1 MGRQSKIRK
10 LRREGKLPRVE
21 KERNTPVWV
30 KVLISILIAV
40 LVLGSAS
47 AVWGYAERNVAAK
60 VGRETI
66 TIDQVNNQLD
76 YYKNLYS
83 QFGMTLT
90 AQQEEQLKQNILQN
104 LIEESLLVQYAKD
117 HNLKYDEAQY
127 KKNLQDQ
134 IDQTIEQGKK
144 NNGEKTF
151 LDLVN
156 GQYGSLDAYKQYLEK
171 VYGPYVER
179 PLLAQAALDEKYKDI
194 KVTDEEV
201 KQYFNSVK
209 EISAEHLL
217 VLLPENPSS
226 SEVNNA
232 KKLAEE
238 IYKEINEKKSQD
250 KNFNF
255 ATYAQAK
262 VKEVNEKNN
271 GKEVLKY
278 ENLGY
283 FPKGQMVKEF
293 EDAVFDPKVNVG
305 DIIGPVKTQYGFHI
319 IHILGKKTVAE
330 TYDEPEKVNVR
341 IVQFNFDPKDAK
353 SKENAFTSA
362 RSISIQTKNG
372 MSFIDAVKRFS
383 QDETTKKNNG
393 ETGFFSRDE
402 KPEIFDAVVKLNKGG
417 ITNEPILVGN
427 SYVVAQLIDKKP
439 AKKATLDDKDI
450 YNKVKEELINN
461 KKEEIKKQFIEE
473 LKKTYHVRTTNPGRI
488 LANFFRKYIA
498 TPFNNFNNWI
508 SNISKP
514 ANNTNQQNQNN
525 TSTQPLEPVNPSS
538 GS

>member
-21 KERNTPVWV
+21 KERNTPAWV
-30 KVLISILIAV
+30 KVLVSILIAV
-40 LVLGSAS
+40 LVLVSAS

-76 YYKNLYS
+76 YYRNLYS

-194 KVTDEEV
+194 KVTDEDV

-217 VLLPENPSS
+217 VLLPENPSG

-262 VKEVNEKNN
+262 VKEVNEKNK

-283 FPKGQMVKEF
+283 FPKGQMVKDF
-293 EDAVFDPKVNVG
+293 EDAVFDTKVNVG

-402 KPEIFDAVVKLNKGG
+402 KPEIFDEVVKLNKGG
-417 ITNEPILVGN
+417 ITDPILVGN

-461 KKEEIKKQFIEE
+461 KKEEIKKQFVEE
-473 LKKTYHVRTTNPGRI
+473 LKKTYHVRTTNPGRF

>member
-10 LRREGKLPRVE
+10 LRREGKLPRIE

-30 KVLISILIAV
+30 KVLVSILIAV

-76 YYKNLYS
+76 YYRNLYS

-217 VLLPENPSS
+217 VLLPGNPSS

-262 VKEVNEKNN
+262 VKEVNEKNK

-293 EDAVFDPKVNVG
+293 EDAVFDTKVNVG
-305 DIIGPVKTQYGFHI
+305 DIIGPIKTQYGFHI

-417 ITNEPILVGN
+417 ITDPILVGN

-461 KKEEIKKQFIEE
+461 KKEEIKKQFVEE

>member
-30 KVLISILIAV
+30 KVLVSILIAV

-76 YYKNLYS
+76 YYRNLYS

-217 VLLPENPSS
+217 VLLPGNPSS

-262 VKEVNEKNN
+262 VKEVNEKNK

-283 FPKGQMVKEF
+283 FPKGQMVKDF
-293 EDAVFDPKVNVG
+293 EDAVFDTKVNVG
-305 DIIGPVKTQYGFHI
+305 DIIGPIKTQYGFHI

-417 ITNEPILVGN
+417 ITDPILVGN

-461 KKEEIKKQFIEE
+461 KKEEIKKQFVEE

-488 LANFFRKYIA
+488 IANFFRKYIA

-525 TSTQPLEPVNPSS
+525 TSTQPLEPVNPTS

>member
-30 KVLISILIAV
+30 KVLVSILIAV

-76 YYKNLYS
+76 YYRNLYS

-217 VLLPENPSS
+217 VLLPGNPSS

-262 VKEVNEKNN
+262 VKEVNEKNK

-283 FPKGQMVKEF
+283 FPKGQMVKDF
-293 EDAVFDPKVNVG
+293 EDAVFDTKVNVG
-305 DIIGPVKTQYGFHI
+305 DIIGPIKTQYGFHI

-427 SYVVAQLIDKKP
+427 SYLVAQLIDKKP

-461 KKEEIKKQFIEE
+461 KKEEIKKQFVEE

-488 LANFFRKYIA
+488 IANFFRKYIA

>member
-21 KERNTPVWV
+21 KEKNTPVWV
-30 KVLISILIAV
+30 KVLVSILIAV

-47 AVWGYAERNVAAK
+47 AVWGYAERGVAAK

-76 YYKNLYS
+76 YYRNFYS
-83 QFGMTLT
+83 QIGMTLT

-194 KVTDEEV
+194 KVTDEDV

-217 VLLPENPSS
+217 VLLPENPSIF
-226 SEVNNA
+226 EVNNA

-262 VKEVNEKNN
+262 VKEVNEKSK

-283 FPKGQMVKEF
+283 FSKGQMVKEF
-293 EDAVFDPKVNVG
+293 EDAVFDTKVNVG
-305 DIIGPVKTQYGFHI
+305 DIIGPVKTKYGFHI

-341 IVQFNFDPKDAK
+341 IIQFNFDPKDAK

>member
-30 KVLISILIAV
+30 KVLVSILIAV

-76 YYKNLYS
+76 YYRNFYS
-83 QFGMTLT
+83 QIGMTLT

-217 VLLPENPSS
+217 VLLPGNPSS

-262 VKEVNEKNN
+262 VKEVNDKNN
-271 GKEVLKY
+271 GKEVLTY

-283 FPKGQMVKEF
+283 FPKGKMVKEF
-293 EDAVFDPKVNVG
+293 EDAVFDTKVNVG

-417 ITNEPILVGN
+417 ITDPILVGN

-461 KKEEIKKQFIEE
+461 KKEEIKKQFVEE

>member
-30 KVLISILIAV
+30 KVLVSILIAV

-76 YYKNLYS
+76 YYRNLYS

-293 EDAVFDPKVNVG
+293 EDAVFDTKVNVG

-461 KKEEIKKQFIEE
+461 KKEEIKKQFVEE

>member
-30 KVLISILIAV
+30 KVLVSILIAV

-76 YYKNLYS
+76 YYRNLYS

-217 VLLPENPSS
+217 VLLPGNPSS

-262 VKEVNEKNN
+262 VKEVNDKNK

-283 FPKGQMVKEF
+283 FPKGQMVKDF
-293 EDAVFDPKVNVG
+293 EDAVFDTKVNVG

-461 KKEEIKKQFIEE
+461 KKEEIKKQFVEE

>member
-21 KERNTPVWV
+21 KERNTPAWV
-30 KVLISILIAV
+30 KVLVSILIAV
-40 LVLGSAS
+40 LVLVSAS

-76 YYKNLYS
+76 YYRNLYS

-217 VLLPENPSS
+217 VLLPGNPSS

-262 VKEVNEKNN
+262 VKEVNEKNK

-283 FPKGQMVKEF
+283 FPKGQMVKDF
-293 EDAVFDPKVNVG
+293 EDAVFDTKVNVG

-402 KPEIFDAVVKLNKGG
+402 KPEIFDEVVKLNKGG
-417 ITNEPILVGN
+417 ITDPILVGN
-427 SYVVAQLIDKKP
+427 SYVIAQLIDKKP

-461 KKEEIKKQFIEE
+461 KKEEIKKQFVEE
-473 LKKTYHVRTTNPGRI
+473 LKKTYHVRTTNPGRF

>member
-30 KVLISILIAV
+30 KVLVSILIAV

-76 YYKNLYS
+76 YYRNLYS

-217 VLLPENPSS
+217 VLLPGNPSS

-262 VKEVNEKNN
+262 VKEVNEKNK

-293 EDAVFDPKVNVG
+293 EDAVFDTKVNVG
-305 DIIGPVKTQYGFHI
+305 DIIGPIKTQYGFHI

-402 KPEIFDAVVKLNKGG
+402 KPEIFDVVVKLNKGG
-417 ITNEPILVGN
+417 ITDPILVGN

-461 KKEEIKKQFIEE
+461 KKEEIKKQFVEE

-514 ANNTNQQNQNN
+514 ANNTNQQNQND

>member
-10 LRREGKLPRVE
+10 LRREGKLPRIE

-30 KVLISILIAV
+30 KVLVSILIAV
-40 LVLGSAS
+40 LVLVSAS

-76 YYKNLYS
+76 YYRNLYS

-217 VLLPENPSS
+217 VLLPGNPSS

-262 VKEVNEKNN
+262 VKEVNEKNK

-293 EDAVFDPKVNVG
+293 EDAVFDTKVNVG

-402 KPEIFDAVVKLNKGG
+402 KPEIFDEVVKLNKGG
-417 ITNEPILVGN
+417 ITDPILVGN

>member
-30 KVLISILIAV
+30 KVLVSILIAV

-76 YYKNLYS
+76 YYRNLYS

-156 GQYGSLDAYKQYLEK
+156 GQYGSLDAYKQHLEK

-217 VLLPENPSS
+217 VLLPGNPSS

-262 VKEVNEKNN
+262 VKEVNEKNK

-293 EDAVFDPKVNVG
+293 EDAVFDTKVNVG
-305 DIIGPVKTQYGFHI
+305 DIIGPIKTQYGFHI

-402 KPEIFDAVVKLNKGG
+402 RPEIFDAVVKLNKGG
-417 ITNEPILVGN
+417 ITDPILVGN

-461 KKEEIKKQFIEE
+461 KKEEIKKQFVEE

>member
-30 KVLISILIAV
+30 KVFVSILIAV

-66 TIDQVNNQLD
+66 TIDQVNNRLD
-76 YYKNLYS
+76 YYRNFYS
-83 QFGMTLT
+83 QIGMTLT

-134 IDQTIEQGKK
+134 IDQIIEQGKK

-194 KVTDEEV
+194 EVTDEEV

-217 VLLPENPSS
+217 VLLPGNPSS

-262 VKEVNEKNN
+262 VKEVNEKNK

-293 EDAVFDPKVNVG
+293 EDAVFDTKVNVG
-305 DIIGPVKTQYGFHI
+305 DIIGPIKTQYGFHI

-417 ITNEPILVGN
+417 ITDPILVGN

-461 KKEEIKKQFIEE
+461 KKEEIKKQFVEE

>member
-30 KVLISILIAV
+30 KVFVSILIAV

-76 YYKNLYS
+76 YYRNFYS
-83 QFGMTLT
+83 QIGMTLT

-134 IDQTIEQGKK
+134 IDQIIEQGKK

-194 KVTDEEV
+194 EVTDEEV

-217 VLLPENPSS
+217 VLLPGNPSS

-262 VKEVNEKNN
+262 VKEVNEKNK

-293 EDAVFDPKVNVG
+293 EDAVFDTKVNVG
-305 DIIGPVKTQYGFHI
+305 DIIGPIKTQYGFHI

-417 ITNEPILVGN
+417 ITDPILVGN

-461 KKEEIKKQFIEE
+461 KKEEIKKQFVEE

>member
-30 KVLISILIAV
+30 KVLVSILIAV

-76 YYKNLYS
+76 YYRNLYS

-217 VLLPENPSS
+217 VLLPGNPSS

-262 VKEVNEKNN
+262 VKEVNEKNK

-293 EDAVFDPKVNVG
+293 EDAVFDTKVNVG

-402 KPEIFDAVVKLNKGG
+402 KPEIFDVVVKLNKGG
-417 ITNEPILVGN
+417 ITDPILVGN

-461 KKEEIKKQFIEE
+461 KKEEIKKQFVEE

-514 ANNTNQQNQNN
+514 ANNTNQQNQND